1 MKEYLGALL
10 FDIITEDYKDKIEP
24 DKDLISYL
32 KENTKTELLSTYL
45 LYGYAGN
52 VENIVEQIVSL
63 QNKRKEEIVKQIDSF
78 LSYRKLQ
85 KSSSKRMFVT
95 RLKKHIL
102 KIHIK
107 NWKYMYIT

>member
-1 MKEYLGALL
+1 MIVTMNNRKDGYMEKFNYKMYSKSQMLN
-10 FDIITEDYKDKIEP
+10 IIKND
-24 DKDLISYL
+24 
-32 KENTKTELLSTYL
+32 
-45 LYGYAGN
+45 A
-52 VENIVEQIVSL
+52 
-63 QNKRKEEIVKQIDSF
+63 F

-85 KSSSKRMFVT
+85 KSSNKKMFAT